1 MTLRDAI
8 LFTSG
13 LLTALALSFA
23 TRRWLPQTVSRLAIR
38 ALTWPIFG
46 ALTLTVAALILY
58 GWHGNSD
65 ESGAPSAST
74 LPAPPRASETE
85 MLHGGGS
92 LDTVLAQLEARLR
105 GAGGTET
112 DWELLAQTYDYLGR
126 KADAGN
132 ARNRHEVASAARP
145 DSGEPQWPL
154 LLQQPPDAQASQP
167 AQQLLN
173 AATKARGERNYTAAR
188 SSYEQLAALGQM
200 SAQSWADYA
209 DVVASLHGGQLDG
222 LPQQYID
229 AALKL
234 DPANEKALWLK
245 ASALHQQKRY
255 ALAVSTWIQL
265 LSLTPAGTPRA
276 TTFAENLAEDQ
287 RLAGGSAGQNSTIAT
302 GAALPASNSPVQVV
316 GEVTL
321 AASLKMRVAT
331 GLTLFIVAKSI
342 HSPGAPVAVVR
353 TITGQWPVKF
363 RLDDS
368 LAMLPDRK
376 LSTAGAV
383 MIEARVSQR
392 GTAAS
397 QAGDFQSTP
406 AIVDPHSGKAVR
418 LIIDHITS

>member
-13 LLTALALSFA
+13 LLTALAVNFA
-23 TRRWLPQTVSRLAIR
+23 TRRWSPQTVSGAAIR
-38 ALTWPIFG
+38 TFKWPIFG
-46 ALTLTVAALILY
+46 ALILGVAALILY
-58 GWHGNSD
+58 GWPGNS
-65 ESGAPSAST
+65 ERSGAASASAASA
-74 LPAPPRASETE
+74 APLTSEATKI
-85 MLHGGGS
+85 HGGGS
-92 LDTVLAQLEARLR
+92 IDSMLAQLETRLR
-105 GAGGTET
+105 GGSGTQT

-126 KADAGN
+126 KADASN
-132 ARNRHEVASAARP
+132 ARNKHEVASAARSNT
-145 DSGEPQWPL
+145 DDAQWSL
-154 LLQQPPDAQASQP
+154 LLQRPPNAQTPQS

-173 AATKARGERNYTAAR
+173 AATRARGERNFEAAR
-188 SSYEQLAALGQM
+188 SFYEQLAVLGQM

-209 DVVASLHGGQLDG
+209 DVVASLNGGQLDG

-265 LSLTPAGTPRA
+265 LALTPAGSTHA

-287 RLAGGSAGQNSTIAT
+287 RLAGGSAGQNNAIIT
-302 GAALPASNSPVQVV
+302 GASLPGSSSAVQIT

-321 AASLKMRVAT
+321 AEPLRMRVAT
-331 GLTLFIVAKSI
+331 GLTIYIVAKSI
-342 HSPGAPVAVVR
+342 DSPGAPVAVVR
-353 TITGQWPVKF
+353 TTTGQWPLKF
-363 RLDDS
+363 MLDDS

-383 MIEARVSQR
+383 LIEARVSQR
-392 GTAAS
+392 GAAAS
-397 QAGDFQSTP
+397 QAGDFQSAP
-406 AIVDPHSGKAVR
+406 AIVDPRSGKPVR
-418 LIIDHITS
+418 LIIDHSSS